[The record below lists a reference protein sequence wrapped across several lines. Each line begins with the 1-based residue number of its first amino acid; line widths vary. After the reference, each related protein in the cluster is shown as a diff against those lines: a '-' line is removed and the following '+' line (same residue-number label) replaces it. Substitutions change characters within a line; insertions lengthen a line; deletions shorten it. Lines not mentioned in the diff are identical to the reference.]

1 MWQAYYSYEQ
11 QQQQHEQ
18 SKVVIE
24 GGSKSSSSNSIKS
37 SPNKKNVDGGGC
49 EEEEPRR
56 GGGEYI
62 ILRIPNTTVTFRLDF
77 DTEGTCTC
85 YNPYRALDTLPLK
98 NNNDQED
105 GASDVKTTNND
116 NYLKGNDNDSS
127 SYADADDDDDDECSS
142 KFSKEE
148 ARAALELLYQKHIV
162 SVIDSLNYHTWRVI
176 RCLTNALTV
185 TPSDGEQYG
194 EKGQATNQQQQPQL
208 EDKNNTHQ
216 QDNMTRISTTEYLV
230 TEAAM
235 DTFEQQRTMQRSLF
249 NLKYSTVQLTSDSST
264 SCLDVS
270 GRSGRSSQKGSAQQQ
285 QPQSQL
291 PSHHRPSREWE
302 EPPSRPYQD
311 YLDDQWGKREDL
323 DVITPKW
330 SEKAGLDDRITRKH
344 GVITR
349 TETNP
354 QDPVAS
360 SSDDRSMT
368 LSIQEEEGDDD
379 IIFEHELAKL
389 HIAPPT
395 LGYKPRSNKK
405 NTTTNNRVT
414 PKSSNL
420 QQTTSSNR
428 HQQKQHQQQ
437 QRETFGGGK
446 YGNNVDLELNPNR
459 IANNKKSHN
468 TPNINNSNS
477 NKGVATNKKSSA
489 NNNTGTTATRGR
501 NNHHQPQQQR
511 RRAPARLLQRRPSF
525 VPTKDASL
533 FDGKKR
539 RESMKLSGLSIIS
552 DPGSSD
558 DESSDDDDSSTRSS
572 QSSNDDNNSMQRP
585 KYKAPPPSS
594 EPLSTSTQLV
604 LYSPEVAAKAT
615 TTNRKKNKPHDATTT
630 EFDSP
635 TPWCVPSVHRAA
647 PLR

>member
-1 MWQAYYSYEQ
+1 M
-11 QQQQHEQ
+11 
-18 SKVVIE
+18 
-24 GGSKSSSSNSIKS
+24 
-37 SPNKKNVDGGGC
+37 
-49 EEEEPRR
+49 
-56 GGGEYI
+56 
-62 ILRIPNTTVTFRLDF
+62 
-77 DTEGTCTC
+77 
-85 YNPYRALDTLPLK
+85 
-98 NNNDQED
+98 
-105 GASDVKTTNND
+105 
-116 NYLKGNDNDSS
+116 
-127 SYADADDDDDDECSS
+127 
-142 KFSKEE
+142 
-148 ARAALELLYQKHIV
+148 
-162 SVIDSLNYHTWRVI
+162 IDSLNYHTWRVI

-185 TPSDGEQYG
+185 TPSGGEQYG

-311 YLDDQWGKREDL
+311 YLDDQWGKREAEL
-323 DVITPKW
+323 DIISP
-330 SEKAGLDDRITRKH
+330 AAQRITRKH

-349 TETNP
+349 TDTNP

-360 SSDDRSMT
+360 SSDDRSTT
-368 LSIQEEEGDDD
+368 LSIQEEGDDD
-379 IIFEHELAKL
+379 DVFEHELAKL

-405 NTTTNNRVT
+405 NTTTNHGVT
-414 PKSSNL
+414 PKSSNV
-420 QQTTSSNR
+420 QQTTCSHR
-428 HQQKQHQQQ
+428 HQQKQQQHQQQ

-459 IANNKKSHN
+459 IANKKSHN
-468 TPNINNSNS
+468 TPNINGSS
-477 NKGVATNKKSSA
+477 NKKGVVANKNSSA

-572 QSSNDDNNSMQRP
+572 
-585 KYKAPPPSS
+585 
-594 EPLSTSTQLV
+594 L
-604 LYSPEVAAKAT
+604 
-615 TTNRKKNKPHDATTT
+615 
-630 EFDSP
+630 
-635 TPWCVPSVHRAA
+635 
-647 PLR
+647 